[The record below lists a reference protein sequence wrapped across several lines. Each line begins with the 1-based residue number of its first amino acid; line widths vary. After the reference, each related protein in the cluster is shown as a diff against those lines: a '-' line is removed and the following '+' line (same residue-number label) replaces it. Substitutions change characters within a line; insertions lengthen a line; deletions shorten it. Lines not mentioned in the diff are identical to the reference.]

1 MAKTSKEEDEDFKK
15 SLAKNKKILRKSK
28 TALNR
33 SRQLLAK
40 LSQENLRKSQSLL
53 KKLSTESLKKRSSIQ
68 SKGSK
73 INITKNI
80 SQEDLKNIYQQGDD
94 TSPAS
99 SQVNKQQ
106 MQDYLIS
113 QVLFYGKEDVKSSR
127 MAL

>member
-1 MAKTSKEEDEDFKK
+1 MG
-15 SLAKNKKILRKSK
+15 
-28 TALNR
+28 
-33 SRQLLAK
+33 
-40 LSQENLRKSQSLL
+40 L

-73 INITKNI
+73 INITKNV

-113 QVLFYGKEDVKSSR
+113 QVLFDGKEDVKSSR
-127 MAL
+127 MALTHKQKLEDEEKAVKERLQEKENKRKEIEMVNKEYELRKK